1 MGLNDDEM
9 KLRVTPIGN
18 GTVIDHI
25 PAGQALNVLKILGI
39 DRTTEATI
47 SVLMNVA
54 SRRSG
59 RKDVVKVED
68 RELKEEEVNKI
79 SLIAPGA
86 TINIIRD
93 RKVVEKRT
101 VDIPDLIVGVLRC
114 PNPSCISNTSEPI
127 KSHLLVKSKN
137 PVVLRCVYC
146 EQTIVENI
154 ADYLI

>member
-1 MGLNDDEM
+1 MTETEM

-25 PAGQALNVLKILGI
+25 PPGQALNVLKILGI

-47 SVLMNVA
+47 SVLMNVS

-59 RKDVVKVED
+59 KKDIVKVED

-93 RKVVEKRT
+93 RRVVEKYT
-101 VDIPDLIVGVLRC
+101 VDMPDLIVGVVRC

-127 KSHLLVKSKN
+127 KYQILVKSKN

-146 EQTIVENI
+146 EQAIAEKI

>member
-1 MGLNDDEM
+1 M

-39 DRTTEATI
+39 DKTTDATI
-47 SVLMNVA
+47 SVLMNVT
-54 SRRSG
+54 SKRSG
-59 RKDVVKVED
+59 KKDVVKVED

-93 RKVVEKRT
+93 CLVVEKRT
-101 VDIPDLIVGVLRC
+101 VDMPDLIVGVLRC
-114 PNPSCISNTSEPI
+114 PNPSCISNTDEPI
-127 KSHLLVKSKN
+127 KSQLIVKSKN

-146 EQTIVENI
+146 EQPIVENI

>member
-1 MGLNDDEM
+1 LTETEM

-25 PAGQALNVLKILGI
+25 TAGQALNVLKILGI

-47 SVLMNVA
+47 SVLMNVT
-54 SRRSG
+54 SKRSG
-59 RKDVVKVED
+59 KKDIVKVED
-68 RELKEEEVNKI
+68 RELEEEEVNKI

-93 RKVVEKRT
+93 RRVVEKYT
-101 VDIPDLIVGVLRC
+101 VDMPDLIVGVLRC

-127 KSHLLVKSKN
+127 KSQLIVKSKN
-137 PVVLRCVYC
+137 PVTLRCAYC
-146 EQTIVENI
+146 EQPITEKI

>member
-1 MGLNDDEM
+1 M

-39 DRTTEATI
+39 DRTTQATI
-47 SVLMNVA
+47 SLLMNVS

-59 RKDVVKVED
+59 RKDIVKVED

-93 RKVVEKRT
+93 RRVVDKYT
-101 VDIPDLIVGVLRC
+101 VDMPDLIVGVLRC
-114 PNPSCISNTSEPI
+114 PNPSCISNTNEPI
-127 KSHLLVKSKN
+127 NSRFIVKSKN
-137 PVVLRCVYC
+137 PVILRCVYC
-146 EQTIVENI
+146 EQAIAENI

>member
-1 MGLNDDEM
+1 LTETEM

-25 PAGQALNVLKILGI
+25 PPGQALNVLKILGI

-47 SVLMNVA
+47 SVLMNVS

-59 RKDVVKVED
+59 KKDIVKVED

-79 SLIAPGA
+79 PLIAPGA

-93 RKVVEKRT
+93 RRVVEKYT
-101 VDIPDLIVGVLRC
+101 VDMPDLIVGVVRC

-127 KSHLLVKSKN
+127 KSQILVKSKN

-146 EQTIVENI
+146 EQAIAEKI

>member
-1 MGLNDDEM
+1 MTETEM
-9 KLRVTPIGN
+9 ELRVTPIGN

-47 SVLMNVA
+47 SVLMNV
-54 SRRSG
+54 SSLRSG
-59 RKDVVKVED
+59 KKDIVKVED

-86 TINIIRD
+86 TINIIRN
-93 RKVVEKRT
+93 RRVVEKYT
-101 VDIPDLIVGVLRC
+101 VDMPDLIVGVLRC
-114 PNPSCISNTSEPI
+114 PNPSCISNTNEPI
-127 KSHLLVKSKN
+127 KSQLLVKSKN

-146 EQTIVENI
+146 EQPITENI

>member
-1 MGLNDDEM
+1 M

-25 PAGQALNVLKILGI
+25 PPGQALNVLRILGI

-47 SVLMNVA
+47 SVLMNVS

-59 RKDVVKVED
+59 KKDIVKVED

-93 RKVVEKRT
+93 QRVVEKYT
-101 VDIPDLIVGVLRC
+101 VDMPDLIVGVVRC

-127 KSHLLVKSKN
+127 KSQILVKSKN
-137 PVVLRCVYC
+137 PVILRCVYC
-146 EQTIVENI
+146 EQPIAEKI